1 MTAQTEQHTGVQSDP
16 GETYVR
22 LLDAHVRRLWL
33 LAAVLYLCGDILT
46 TLVGIKQTPLREVGP
61 LPRYLIDQFGADW
74 LVGVKLLTFGG
85 FLALWY
91 SLPRP
96 VSVGVPLGLVVA
108 GGGATL
114 WNTVLLVLVF
124 V

>member
-1 MTAQTEQHTGVQSDP
+1 MTAQTEQHTGVQPDP
-16 GETYVR
+16 GEMYVR
-22 LLDAHVRRLWL
+22 LLDARVRWLWL

-46 TLVGIKQTPLREVGP
+46 TLVGLEQTPLREVSP
-61 LPRYLIDQFGADW
+61 LPRSLLDRFGVDW

-85 FLALWY
+85 FFTIWY

-96 VSVGVPLGLVVA
+96 VSVGVPLGLVIA

-114 WNTVLLVLVF
+114 WNTVLLVLV
-124 V
+124 VV